1 MSAGTREHVPLA
13 AVGGAELPISGLLN
27 PFQRLKESITDRPA

>member
-1 MSAGTREHVPLA
+1 VSMCRSRRA
-13 AVGGAELPISGLLN
+13 AELLIRGLLN

>member
-1 MSAGTREHVPLA
+1 VPLPA
-13 AVGGAELPISGLLN
+13 AGGAELPIRGLLN